1 MCSLKDSSLVSFFVS
16 HCKNQSNG
24 SLNQDRLFQQQPL
37 WTGCWRY
44 SGVFVSVCGWEP
56 RGSLSLSHSLSQNF
70 LLFFF
75 LSLLTFS
82 SVILSFPVFLSWP
95 LNLPPP
101 PPFLSTPSVLC
112 AVTQCF
118 WASIFRMTD
127 RLKSELRLV
136 PQHEFKNN
144 IVRFTK
150 QLNTWHPVLDWRV
163 KGVLQQSG
171 LTLTYSRTISTW
183 WIPEK

>member
-44 SGVFVSVCGWEP
+44 RSFCQCMWVGATWL
-56 RGSLSLSHSLSQNF
+56 SLSLPLSF
-70 LLFFF
+70 SKFSSIFF

-150 QLNTWHPVLDWRV
+150 QLNKWHPVLDWRV